1 MIVVAAVYLPFY
13 LVMGML
19 MSIGLKNPVLRWLV
33 VPLWPAVLTGLGVV
47 ALLDVIFRGDEIPDG
62 RWLEH

>member
-1 MIVVAAVYLPFY
+1 MIVVAAIYLPFY

-33 VPLWPAVLTGLGVV
+33 VPLWPVVLTGLGVV
-47 ALLDVIFRGDEIPDG
+47 ALLGVIFRGDEIPDG